1 MLFRSGQLGDVMKES
16 AKTGYSVVRS
26 ISADYGIDPD
36 LNEKKD
42 VHIHLPE
49 GAVPKDGP
57 SAGITMVSAMVSAL
71 SGRKIRCD
79 IAMTGEITLTGRVL
93 KIGGLKEKSLA
104 AYRAGIKDMIVPE
117 GNRSDVSE
125 LPSVVKH
132 NIEFHYAD
140 NIKQVFDLILE

>member
-1 MLFRSGQLGDVMKES
+1 
-16 AKTGYSVVRS
+16 
-26 ISADYGIDPD
+26 
-36 LNEKKD
+36 
-42 VHIHLPE
+42 
-49 GAVPKDGP
+49 
-57 SAGITMVSAMVSAL
+57 
-71 SGRKIRCD
+71 
-79 IAMTGEITLTGRVL
+79 MTGEITLTGRVL

-140 NIKQVFDLILE
+140 NIKQVLPYKKDNSRAADNPQNGRALSLVLILAWLHLYDYQPMPTNPTWEDSNLVSN